1 MTDDEFLDAFECAAI
16 TREQWTHIAHVRM
29 AWLYCRREAALE
41 AALARMRAGIPRL
54 NAALGTAPHLYHDTV
69 TCAFGTLV
77 YGRATAPDA
86 PIAWE
91 DFRAAHPDLFDRA
104 APILHRYYRP
114 ETLAMD
120 AARTGFVPPDLCAFP
135 LLPPRALR

>member
-1 MTDDEFLDAFECAAI
+1 MTDDEFLNAFEQAAL
-16 TREQWTHIAHVRM
+16 TRAQWTHAAHLRM
-29 AWLYCRREAALE
+29 AWLYSRRERTLE

-86 PIAWE
+86 PASWT
-91 DFRAAHPDLFDRA
+91 DFQTTHPDFFDRA
-104 APILHRYYRP
+104 APILHRFYRP
-114 ETLAMD
+114 ETLTSEE
-120 AARTGFVPPDLCAFP
+120 ARTGFVPPDLRAFP
-135 LLPPRALR
+135 SLPSRVLR